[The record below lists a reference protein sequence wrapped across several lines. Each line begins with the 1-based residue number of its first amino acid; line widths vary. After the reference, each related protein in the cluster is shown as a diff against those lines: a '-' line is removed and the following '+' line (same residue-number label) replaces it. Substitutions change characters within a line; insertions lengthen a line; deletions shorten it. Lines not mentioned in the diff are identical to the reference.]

1 MKNLIKICLIITSL
15 IAGYAQAKMSIFTCE
30 PEWAA
35 LAEVIGKGLV
45 KTTSAT
51 NALQDPHYIQ
61 ARPSLISKIKKADL
75 LICSGSE
82 LEIGWLPLLLRKGN
96 NAKIQA
102 GQPGNLVVSPY
113 VKRLEIPTV
122 LDHSQGDM
130 HSQGNPHVQTNPHNI
145 AIIAGV
151 VAERM
156 AQLDPANAS
165 SYQQNLA
172 TFKQLWS
179 TAMAKW
185 EQQAAGLRGKEIVT
199 HHKSWVYLE
208 DWLGL
213 VEVATLEAKPG
224 IPPSGAHLSQLLTQ
238 LNAKPATVII
248 RAPYQDAKASEWLSE
263 KTGIPATAL
272 PFTVGGD
279 KEATDL
285 FKLFDQTIHLLVKNM
300 EAK

>member
-1 MKNLIKICLIITSL
+1 MKTVIRTCIIT
-15 IAGYAQAKMSIFTCE
+15 IALLCSYAQAKMNIFTCE

-35 LAEVIGKGLV
+35 LADAIGKGLV

-51 NALQDPHYIQ
+51 NALQDPHFIQ

-82 LEIGWLPLLLRKGN
+82 LEIGWLPLLLRKGSN
-96 NAKIQA
+96 PNIQV
-102 GQPGNLVVSPY
+102 GQPGNLMVSPY

-122 LDHSQGDM
+122 LDRSQGDM

-145 AIIAGV
+145 SIIAGV
-151 VAERM
+151 VAKRM
-156 AQLDPANAS
+156 TQLDPANAS
-165 SYQQNLA
+165 QYQQNLA
-172 TFKQLWS
+172 TFQQQWS
-179 TAMAKW
+179 AAITKW

-213 VEVATLEAKPG
+213 IEVATLEAKPG
-224 IPPSGAHLSQLLTQ
+224 IPPSGAHLSRLLRQLT
-238 LNAKPATVII
+238 AKPATIII

-272 PFTVGGD
+272 PFTVGGNTD
-279 KEATDL
+279 ATDL
-285 FKLFDQTIHLLVKNM
+285 FELFDETIRLLLESM
-300 EAK
+300 STQ